1 MNINLE
7 DIRVRAYEL
16 WEQNGK
22 PEGKQ
27 DEFWLQAERELKEKK
42 EINEPE

>member
-27 DEFWLQAERELKEKK
+27 DEFWFQAERELKEKK
-42 EINEPE
+42 ETDEPE